1 MMLIIFIITLFYCI
15 LIGSFIIGFD
25 NAEEFVEK
33 DLTEKTKFSIIIPF
47 RNEAENLSDLLQSL
61 SNLDYPK
68 HLFEIILV
76 NDASEDD
83 SVEIIMRF
91 LAQPSLKLRSTSQG
105 NVRIIKNVRNSISPK
120 KDAITTAI
128 NIAQHEWIIT
138 TDADCIFTASWLKTI
153 DAFIQT
159 KNPKMIV
166 APVTYSINKT
176 FFQNFQLLDFLSL
189 QSATAA
195 GFGIKK
201 PFLCN
206 GANFA
211 YKKSLFNELN
221 GFEGNTNIASGDD
234 LFLMEKALQTYPKN
248 VLYIKSLKA
257 LVSTK
262 PQATITALIQQ
273 RLRWAAKTTSYNNTF
288 GKGVGLI
295 VLLMNALIISV
306 ALLIIISVLR
316 FEFIILIFALKFF
329 LDLLLIHKSARFFNQ
344 KFSLKLYAISSFIY
358 PFFSVFIA
366 VYSVFFGF
374 KWKDRSFKK

>member
-1 MMLIIFIITLFYCI
+1 MMLTIIIITLFYCI
-15 LIGSFIIGFD
+15 LIGYFILGFD
-25 NAEEFVEK
+25 KVEEFVEQ
-33 DLTEKTKFSIIIPF
+33 DLTEKTKFSIVIPF
-47 RNEAENLSDLLQSL
+47 RNEAENLSGLLQSL

-76 NDASEDD
+76 DDASEDD
-83 SVEIIMRF
+83 SVEIIQKVLDPKFSKENFTRTKV
-91 LAQPSLKLRSTSQG
+91 QILKNNRTS
-105 NVRIIKNVRNSISPK
+105 NSPK
-120 KDAITTAI
+120 KDAISTAI
-128 NIAQHEWIIT
+128 KTAKYDWIVT
-138 TDADCIFTASWLKTI
+138 TDADCVFTASWLKTI

-159 KNPKMIV
+159 NNPKMIV

-189 QSATAA
+189 QGATTA

-221 GFEGNTNIASGDD
+221 GFKGNTNIASGDD
-234 LFLMEKALQTYPKN
+234 LFLMEKALQIHPKD
-248 VLYIKSLKA
+248 VKHLKSLKA

-288 GKGVGLI
+288 GKLVGLI

-306 ALLIIISVLR
+306 VLLIIISVMR
-316 FEFIILIFALKFF
+316 FEFLILIFALKFF
-329 LDLLLIHKSARFFNQ
+329 LDLLLIRKSARFFNQ
-344 KFSLKLYAISSFIY
+344 KISLKLYAISSFTY

>member
-1 MMLIIFIITLFYCI
+1 MVLSIFIIAIIYFT

-25 NAEEFVEK
+25 NVEEFNNESS
-33 DLTEKTKFSIIIPF
+33 TATNSFSVIIPF
-47 RNEAENLSDLLQSL
+47 RNEAENLSELLQSL

-76 NDASEDD
+76 DDASEDD

-138 TDADCIFTASWLKTI
+138 TDADCIFTVSWLKTI

-159 KNPKMIV
+159 KNPKMMV

-189 QSATAA
+189 QSATIA

-262 PQATITALIQQ
+262 PQATITTLIQQ

-288 GKGVGLI
+288 GKLVGLI

-306 ALLIIISVLR
+306 VLLIIISVMR
-316 FEFIILIFALKFF
+316 FEFLILIFALKFF
-329 LDLLLIHKSARFFNQ
+329 LDLLLIHKSARYFNQ
-344 KFSLKLYAISSFIY
+344 KVSLRLYAISSFIY